1 VLQEE
6 LLIAALGDTEHL
18 PWLRQECAAQR
29 KVLCDAINAMD
40 GLEAFENSTANF
52 VLCRT
57 TDGGPAKALTDHV
70 EDAGVHLKTFAS
82 VAGQTYPE
90 YFRITLG
97 LAAENLVLLDLI
109 RAANDARHA

>member
-1 VLQEE
+1 V
-6 LLIAALGDTEHL
+6 
-18 PWLRQECAAQR
+18 CAAQR
-29 KVLCDAINAMD
+29 RVICDAINAMD
-40 GLEAFENSTANF
+40 GLQAFTESVSNF

-70 EDAGVHLKTFAS
+70 EAAGVHLKTFAS

-97 LAAENLVLLDLI
+97 LADENLFLMDLI
-109 RAANDARHA
+109 RAANEARRL